1 MTKRTL
7 GLMMHNMQKLFLIV
21 WLPVMLLLLGNNVVF
36 ASDDHETARHL
47 SETGEILPLETIL
60 ELAQQHQPG
69 RVLEVEFDNQHEQYF
84 YEIEILNTKGIVWE
98 LKLDARTGQLLER
111 EQED

>member
-1 MTKRTL
+1 MIPI
-7 GLMMHNMQKLFLIV
+7 MPKLLSRV
-21 WLPVMLLLLGNNVVF
+21 WLPVMLLLFGHTVS

-47 SETGEILPLETIL
+47 SEAGEILPLEMIL
-60 ELAQQHQPG
+60 EQAQQHQPG
-69 RVLEVEFDNQHEQYF
+69 RVLEVEFEKQHERYI
-84 YEIEILNTKGIVWE
+84 YEIEILNPKGVVWE

>member
-1 MTKRTL
+1 MTKRTVR
-7 GLMMHNMQKLFLIV
+7 LMMRIMQKSLLSA
-21 WLPVMLLLLGNNVVF
+21 WLAVMLLLLGNTVS

-47 SETGEILPLETIL
+47 SEAGEILPLETIL
-60 ELAQQHQPG
+60 ERAQQHQPG
-69 RVLEVEFDNQHEQYF
+69 RVLEVEFEMQHEQYF

-98 LKLDARTGQLLER
+98 LKLDARTGQILER